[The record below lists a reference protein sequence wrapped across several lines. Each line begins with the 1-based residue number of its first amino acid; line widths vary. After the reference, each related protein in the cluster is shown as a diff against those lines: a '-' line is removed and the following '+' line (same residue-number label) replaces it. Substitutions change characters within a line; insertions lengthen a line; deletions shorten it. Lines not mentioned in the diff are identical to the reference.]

1 MALVGVALIVLLAY
15 FMVSGMA
22 VLQRPVSGGFVKWA
36 ANLLGNIPLFG
47 GVSVDQILK
56 LDRAITHQLGR
67 AFNAVSKQ
75 GTGWLAAFAH
85 YQWVVGY
92 WSLYWP
98 IALLHE
104 IKHLNHRTI
113 PRAINARVKPLDR
126 RIDIA
131 EAEAKAAAA
140 KAHGV
145 TKYVVANP
153 NTKVINHIERVAMPH
168 AKEWDWLHKHWKAV
182 TAAVLGAAALP
193 GSVAIPQAPSLP
205 IPFGR
210 TIKQL
215 RRRLGKVE
223 ALLGVTG
230 LAIAL
235 AHVFR
240 LNGNWRCLTRGNI
253 GRFMRGLCR
262 APTWLLDIFLLEA
275 FTAFTILDLCGF
287 IEAEVKLAEW
297 FRPLLMKFVDV
308 DEWLI
313 QNCNYTKAP
322 DLTLPPL
329 SLPSGSYGVA
339 LNGPRDVALGLAG

>member
-1 MALVGVALIVLLAY
+1 MALVIPLIIVLAY
-15 FMVSGMA
+15 FMTSGMA
-22 VLQRPVSGGFVKWA
+22 VLQRPVSGGFVNWLIKQVA
-36 ANLLGNIPLFG
+36 KAPIFG
-47 GVSVDQILK
+47 PVSVEQIVK
-56 LDRAITHQLGR
+56 LDRYITHQLGR
-67 AFNAVSKQ
+67 AFNAVYKQ

-85 YQWVVGY
+85 YQYVVGY

-98 IALLHE
+98 IALVHE
-104 IKHLNHRTI
+104 VRHLNSHTI
-113 PRAINARVKPLDR
+113 PRAVTAKTKPLER
-126 RIDIA
+126 RVDVA

-153 NTKVINHIERVAMPH
+153 NTKVIKRVERVAMPH

-182 TAAVLGAAALP
+182 TAVVLGAAALP
-193 GSVAIPQAPSLP
+193 GTIALDHPATLP
-205 IPFGR
+205 VPFGR
-210 TIKQL
+210 TVKQL

-262 APTWLLDIFLLEA
+262 APNWLLDIFLLEA
-275 FTAFTILDLCGF
+275 FTAFTILDLCDF
-287 IEAEVKLAEW
+287 IKAEVKLAEW
-297 FRPLLMKFVDV
+297 LQPLLMDFVDV

-313 QNCNYTKAP
+313 QNCKYDKAP

-329 SLPSGSYGVA
+329 SLPSGSYGVT
-339 LNGPRDVALGLAG
+339 LNGERDFALGLAG